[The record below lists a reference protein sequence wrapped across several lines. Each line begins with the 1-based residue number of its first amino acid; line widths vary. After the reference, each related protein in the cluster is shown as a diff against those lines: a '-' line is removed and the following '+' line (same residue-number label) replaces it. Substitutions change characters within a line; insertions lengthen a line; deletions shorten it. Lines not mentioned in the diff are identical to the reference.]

1 MTIKNQSTIHEEQVE
16 NMRAAIEH
24 RATWFYLLLDEARN
38 KGLDWEDFARKAITR
53 CGCFHGKTKY
63 TGDGDM
69 KKFASELANEL
80 YKKIFEMDI
89 KEVTENRFVVEFSY
103 CPLLAAWMKQTNNE
117 QDYKQLCD
125 IAMDGD
131 RAIAGTMPGFKMDL
145 EETIAAGG
153 KCCRI
158 VFTKQ

>member
-1 MTIKNQSTIHEEQVE
+1 MSIKNQSTIHEEQVE
-16 NMRAAIEH
+16 NMRSALEH

-38 KGLDWEDFARKAITR
+38 KGLDWDDFARKAISR
-53 CGCFHGKTKY
+53 CGCFHGKIKY

-69 KKFASELANEL
+69 KKFAGELANEL
-80 YKKIFEMDI
+80 YQKIFEMEV

-103 CPLLAAWMKQTNNE
+103 CPLLAAWMKLTRDDQE
-117 QDYKQLCD
+117 LKHLCD

-131 RAIAGTMPGFKMDL
+131 RGIASQMPGFTMDL
-145 EETIAAGG
+145 QETIAAGG
-153 KCCRI
+153 KHCRM